1 MNVFFW
7 SRRVAAA
14 VLALA
19 VLPALAGPGAHGPGG
34 EHLDAPAA
42 GLAAG
47 GYPRVDASSD
57 LFELVGQLD
66 VDALSL
72 LIDRFESNAPVLDA
86 KVEVESAGLKALAR
100 FRAAQGDYVVEDTQL
115 LAQLRQ
121 PGEHAL
127 VFTIVQG
134 QDSDLLDGSLSPA
147 TATAVADGH
156 DSGIGSGWWFAGAI
170 GAVGALAAAAFGVMR
185 RRRAKGGTPLP
196 QLGEQA

>member
-1 MNVFFW
+1 MNVFFL

-34 EHLDAPAA
+34 EHLVAPAA

-47 GYPRVDASSD
+47 GYPRVEASSD

-100 FRAAQGDYVVEDTQL
+100 FRAEQGDYVVEDTQL

-134 QDSDLLDGSLSPA
+134 QESDLLDGSLSPA
-147 TATAVADGH
+147 TATAVADAH
-156 DSGIGSGWWFAGAI
+156 DTGIGTAWWLAGAI
-170 GAVGALAAAAFGVMR
+170 VVIGGLAAATLGWKR
-185 RRRAKGGTPLP
+185 RPRATATLP